1 MEITLS
7 EGKAMSIRYGL
18 DDFLVFA
25 FQRGYSFML
34 FEDVVICSLEKMT
47 LKTGC

>member
-25 FQRGYSFML
+25 FQRGYLLML
-34 FEDVVICSLEKMT
+34 FEDLVICLLVRMT
-47 LKTGC
+47 P

>member
-25 FQRGYSFML
+25 FQRGYSLML
-34 FEDVVICSLEKMT
+34 FEDLVICFLVRMKP
-47 LKTGC
+47 

>member
-7 EGKAMSIRYGL
+7 EGKTMSIRYGL

-25 FQRGYSFML
+25 FQRGYSLML
-34 FEDVVICSLEKMT
+34 FEDLVSCSLERMT
-47 LKTGC
+47 P